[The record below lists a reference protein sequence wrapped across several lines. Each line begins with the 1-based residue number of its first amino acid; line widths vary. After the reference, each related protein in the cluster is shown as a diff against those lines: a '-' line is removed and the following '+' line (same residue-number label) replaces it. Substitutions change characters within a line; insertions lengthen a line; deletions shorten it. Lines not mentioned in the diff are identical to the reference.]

1 MSVHIQEKSAD
12 DYLEVE
18 LNGKLT
24 KEDYAAFVPAIEL
37 AIRQHGKIR
46 MIVVMRDF
54 QGWTAGALW
63 EDVKF
68 DWKHYGDI
76 ERLAIVGEKKWEAG
90 MAQFCRPF
98 TRATIKFFDIA
109 DIDDARRW
117 MKVESKSPVAT

>member
-117 MKVESKSPVAT
+117 KKVESKSPVAT